1 MSNTEESIQQDVERI
16 GRIAVIPTLL
26 EVVAQTTGMGF
37 AAVARVT
44 TDRWIACGVRDE
56 INFGLR
62 PGDELKLETTICN
75 EIRDSGKAVVID
87 FVSED
92 SEFCNHHT
100 PKMYGFESYISMPIF
115 LQDGSFFGTLC
126 AIDPRPA
133 QLRNPRIIGMFTLF
147 AELIS
152 FHLAAL
158 HQSEEMSRQLG
169 DSNRVLNN
177 LRHEV
182 RQYQHLSNH
191 NLQEPLRKIRLF
203 SDILLKAN
211 ERGDEEKIRSSAGKI
226 NSFAQGLSELIRDLS
241 DFSGLGLGDKAF
253 ETTDLNAILRNVCE
267 RLALPIKEKGAT
279 IDSEVL
285 HTIKAVPGQI
295 ARLMYHLLNN
305 ALKYARADVAP
316 TISIYSKDLG
326 PGDVLRY
333 PQLAA
338 HRHYCELR
346 FEDNGI
352 GIEADQLEK
361 IFDISPRTSSN
372 GLGIGLAQCRKI
384 AHNHGGIIF
393 AGSEPGKGTTFSV
406 VLPIE

>member
-1 MSNTEESIQQDVERI
+1 
-16 GRIAVIPTLL
+16 
-26 EVVAQTTGMGF
+26 
-37 AAVARVT
+37 
-44 TDRWIACGVRDE
+44 
-56 INFGLR
+56 
-62 PGDELKLETTICN
+62 
-75 EIRDSGKAVVID
+75 
-87 FVSED
+87 
-92 SEFCNHHT
+92 
-100 PKMYGFESYISMPIF
+100 
-115 LQDGSFFGTLC
+115 
-126 AIDPRPA
+126 
-133 QLRNPRIIGMFTLF
+133 MFTLF

-152 FHLAAL
+152 FHLASL
-158 HQSEEMSRQLG
+158 HQDEEMSRQLG

-177 LRHEV
+177 LRDEL

-211 ERGDEEKIRSSAGKI
+211 ERGDDEKIKTSANKI
-226 NSFAQGLSELIRDLS
+226 NSFARGLSELIRDLS
-241 DFSGLGLGDKAF
+241 DFSGLSLGDKAF
-253 ETTDLNAILRNVCE
+253 ETTDLNIILLNVCDRLGLRMKE
-267 RLALPIKEKGAT
+267 RGAT
-279 IDSEVL
+279 INSEVL

-305 ALKYARADVAP
+305 ALKYTGPGVAP

-326 PGDVLRY
+326 PGNVSSY

-338 HRHYCELR
+338 HRHYCELC

-361 IFDISPRTSSN
+361 IFDISPRISSN
-372 GLGIGLAQCRKI
+372 GHKTGLGIGLAQCRRI

-393 AGSEPGKGTTFSV
+393 ARNNPGKGTTFSV